1 MMLILVSALAAAA
14 QAPAATPA
22 ARDDDPIICT
32 RDNVG
37 SEVGT
42 HMRAKKVCMKKS
54 EREFMEQQA
63 KRTMQSINN
72 NGNDRQAYVP
82 TPR

>member
-1 MMLILVSALAAAA
+1 MLVLLSALAVAA
-14 QAPAATPA
+14 QAPAATLPA
-22 ARDDDPIICT
+22 KDDDPIICT

-42 HMRAKKVCMKKS
+42 HMLPKKVCMKKS
-54 EREFMEQQA
+54 DREFMEQQA
-63 KRTMQSINN
+63 KRTMQSVNS
-72 NGNDRQAYVP
+72 NGNDRQAYIP